1 MPDYIKLTNDLPEIY
16 SIGQL
21 RRDNPL
27 TGFPK
32 RPGDDLHDLLA
43 EWDGLLAEWDVYPVT
58 DAPQPKHDPL
68 TQVIEPGEVTQVDG
82 AWVRNWT
89 VRDKLPEEYHIQ
101 TAEEARKEVVRWI
114 DGLSSQVLDLYPRAV
129 QARWM
134 IEEAAA
140 RAVLGGTD
148 TDAQLELITREG
160 AAKGRTP
167 GEHAQAIVRN
177 ADRFRA
183 ITDQINTLFLATD
196 TALQQANHPAQYVQI
211 LARAKEQAAPLAEAY
226 GLKT

>member
-1 MPDYIKLTNDLPEIY
+1 MYALIKNGAIVTYPY
-16 SIGQL
+16 SDTQL
-21 RRDNPL
+21 RRDNPI

-32 RPGDDLHDLLA
+32 RPSDDLHDLLA
-43 EWDGLLAEWDVYPVT
+43 EWDGLLAEWGVYPVT
-58 DAPQPKHDPL
+58 DAPRPEHDPL

-89 VRDKLPEEYHIQ
+89 VRDKRPEEYPIQ
-101 TAEEARKEVVRWI
+101 AAEEARKEVVRWI
-114 DGLSSQVLDLYPRAV
+114 DGLSAQVLDLYPRAV

-140 RAVLGGTD
+140 RAVLNGTD

-167 GEHAQAIVRN
+167 GEHAQAIVKN

-183 ITDQINTLFLATD
+183 ITDEINTLFLATD
-196 TALQQANHPAQYVQI
+196 TALQQANHPAQFMQI

>member
-1 MPDYIKLTNDLPEIY
+1 MSDYIKLTNDLPEIY

-21 RRDNPL
+21 RRDNPNVS
-27 TGFPK
+27 FP
-32 RPGDDLHDLLA
+32 RRVSDDTLASYGVYPYTTADQPEYDPVIQVVEPGDFA
-43 EWDGLLAEWDVYPVT
+43 ETESG
-58 DAPQPKHDPL
+58 
-68 TQVIEPGEVTQVDG
+68 
-82 AWVRNWT
+82 WVRGWT
-89 VRDKLPEEYHIQ
+89 VRDKLPEEYPIQ
-101 TAEEARKEVVRWI
+101 TAADARMEVVRWI
-114 DGLSSQVLDLYPRAV
+114 DGISAQVLDTYPRAV

-167 GEHAQAIVRN
+167 GEHAQAVVKN

-196 TALQQANHPAQYVQI
+196 TALQQADHPAQLMAI

-226 GLKT
+226 GLNT

>member
-1 MPDYIKLTNDLPEIY
+1 MHIKLTNDEPEIY

-21 RRDNPL
+21 RRDNPN
-27 TGFPK
+27 TSFP
-32 RPGDDLHDLLA
+32 RRVSADTLA
-43 EWDGLLAEWDVYPVT
+43 SYGVYPYT
-58 DAPQPKHDPL
+58 TAEKPEYDPV
-68 TQVIEPGEVTQVDG
+68 TQVIEPGDFTETESG
-82 AWVRNWT
+82 WVRGWT
-89 VRDKLPEEYHIQ
+89 VRDKLPEEYAIQ
-101 TAEEARKEVVRWI
+101 TAEDARKEIVRWI
-114 DGLSSQVLDLYPRAV
+114 DGMSSQVLDLYPRAV

-140 RAVLGGTD
+140 RAVLNGTD

-167 GEHAQAIVRN
+167 GEHAQAVVKN

-196 TALQQANHPAQYVQI
+196 TALAQATHPAQY
-211 LARAKEQAAPLAEAY
+211 LAIMTRAKEQALPLAEAY
-226 GLKT
+226 GLKI

>member
-1 MPDYIKLTNDLPEIY
+1 MAYALIKDGAIAAYPY
-16 SIGQL
+16 SVTQL
-21 RRDNPL
+21 RRDNPH
-27 TGFPK
+27 TSFPK
-32 RPGDDLHDLLA
+32 RPSDDMLA
-43 EWDGLLAEWDVYPVT
+43 SWDVYPVT
-58 DAPQPKHDPL
+58 DMPRPEHDPM
-68 TQVIEPGEVTQVDG
+68 TQVVEAGDVTQVDG
-82 AWVRNWT
+82 AWVRGWT
-89 VRDKLPEEYHIQ
+89 VRDKRSEEYPIQ
-101 TAEEARKEVVRWI
+101 TAEQARKEVVRWI
-114 DGLSSQVLDLYPRAV
+114 DGISAQVLDMYPRAV

-167 GEHAQAIVRN
+167 GEHAQAVVKN

-183 ITDQINTLFLATD
+183 ITDQINTLFLSTD
-196 TALQQANHPAQYVQI
+196 AALQQAEHPAQYVQI

>member
-1 MPDYIKLTNDLPEIY
+1 MRRIIKTGTQVHYPLEHFSQLHRNVIGTPSAAVLARYGWAFLLSDPE
-16 SIGQL
+16 
-21 RRDNPL
+21 P
-27 TGFPK
+27 
-32 RPGDDLHDLLA
+32 
-43 EWDGLLAEWDVYPVT
+43 EVT
-58 DAPQPKHDPL
+58 D
-68 TQVIEPGEVTQVDG
+68 TQVAERGPVEWREDVPYWT
-82 AWVRNWT
+82 WT
-89 VRDKLPEEYHIQ
+89 VRDKRPEEYTIQ
-101 TAEEARKEVVRWI
+101 TAEQARKEVVRWI
-114 DGLSSQVLDLYPRAV
+114 DGISAQVLDMYPRAV

-167 GEHAQAIVRN
+167 GEHAQAIVKN

-196 TALQQANHPAQYVQI
+196 AALQQANHPSQFMQI

>member
-1 MPDYIKLTNDLPEIY
+1 MRYALIKNGRVEAYPY
-16 SIGQL
+16 SDAQL
-21 RRDNPL
+21 RRDNPR

-32 RPGDDLHDLLA
+32 HLTDEIRAEYGMVPVPDLPRP
-43 EWDGLLAEWDVYPVT
+43 E
-58 DAPQPKHDPL
+58 HDPL
-68 TQVIEPGEVTQVDG
+68 TQVVEPGEVTQVEG
-82 AWVRNWT
+82 AWVRGWT
-89 VRDKLPEEYHIQ
+89 VRDKHPEEYPIQ

-114 DGLSSQVLDLYPRAV
+114 DGISAQVLDMYPRAV

-167 GEHAQAIVRN
+167 GEHAQAVVRN
-177 ADRFRA
+177 ADRFRS

-196 TALQQANHPAQYVQI
+196 AALQQANHPAQYVQI

>member
-1 MPDYIKLTNDLPEIY
+1 MAYALIKDGAVAAYPY
-16 SIGQL
+16 SVTQL
-21 RRDNPL
+21 RRDNPH
-27 TGFPK
+27 TSFPK
-32 RPGDDLHDLLA
+32 RPSDDMLA
-43 EWDGLLAEWDVYPVT
+43 SWDVYPVT
-58 DAPQPKHDPL
+58 DTPRPEHDPM
-68 TQVIEPGEVTQVDG
+68 TQVVEPGEVTQVEG
-82 AWVRNWT
+82 AWVRGWT
-89 VRDKLPEEYHIQ
+89 IRDKLPEEYPIQ
-101 TAEEARKEVVRWI
+101 TAADARMEVVRWI
-114 DGLSSQVLDLYPRAV
+114 DGISAQVLDTYPRAV

-167 GEHAQAIVRN
+167 GEHAQAVVRN

-196 TALQQANHPAQYVQI
+196 TALQQADHPAQFMAI

-226 GLKT
+226 GLNT

>member
-1 MPDYIKLTNDLPEIY
+1 MTRIIK
-16 SIGQL
+16 
-21 RRDNPL
+21 
-27 TGFPK
+27 
-32 RPGDDLHDLLA
+32 
-43 EWDGLLAEWDVYPVT
+43 DGLHYPIEAFRSFHPEVHGTPTPAVLARYGWQILRSDPEPEPAPNQVADRGPVEYRDDVPY
-58 DAPQPKHDPL
+58 
-68 TQVIEPGEVTQVDG
+68 
-82 AWVRNWT
+82 WT
-89 VRDKLPEEYHIQ
+89 WAVRDKLPEEYPIQ
-101 TAEEARKEVVRWI
+101 TAEQARKEVVRWI
-114 DGLSSQVLDLYPRAV
+114 DGISAQVLDMYPRAV

-140 RAVLGGTD
+140 RAVLNGTD

-167 GEHAQAIVRN
+167 GEHAQAVVKN

-183 ITDQINTLFLATD
+183 ITDEINTLFLATD

-226 GLKT
+226 GLKV

>member
-1 MPDYIKLTNDLPEIY
+1 MRRIVKTGTQEHSPMSHFARLHPEV
-16 SIGQL
+16 IGTPSAAVL
-21 RRDNPL
+21 ARY
-27 TGFPK
+27 GWAF
-32 RPGDDLHDLLA
+32 LLS
-43 EWDGLLAEWDVYPVT
+43 
-58 DAPQPKHDPL
+58 DP
-68 TQVIEPGEVTQVDG
+68 EPEVTGDQVAERGPVEWRDG
-82 AWVRNWT
+82 TAFWTWT
-89 VRDKLPEEYHIQ
+89 VRDKLPEEYPIQ
-101 TAEEARKEVVRWI
+101 TAEQARKEVVRWI
-114 DGLSSQVLDLYPRAV
+114 DGISAQVLDMYPRAV

-167 GEHAQAIVRN
+167 GEHAQAVVKN

-196 TALQQANHPAQYVQI
+196 TALQQANHPSQYVQI

>member
-1 MPDYIKLTNDLPEIY
+1 MYALIKDGAIAAYPY
-16 SIGQL
+16 SFTQL

-32 RPGDDLHDLLA
+32 RPSDDLLA
-43 EWDGLLAEWDVYPVT
+43 AWDVYPVT
-58 DAPQPKHDPL
+58 DTPRPEHDPM
-68 TQVIEPGEVTQVDG
+68 TQVVEPGEVTQVDG
-82 AWVRNWT
+82 AWVRGWT
-89 VRDKLPEEYHIQ
+89 VRDRRPEEYPIQ
-101 TAEEARKEVVRWI
+101 SAEQARMEVVRWI
-114 DGLSSQVLDLYPRAV
+114 DGISAQVLDMYPRAV

-167 GEHAQAIVRN
+167 GEHAQAVIRN

-183 ITDQINTLFLATD
+183 ITDQINTLFLSTD
-196 TALQQANHPAQYVQI
+196 AALQQADHPAQFVQI
-211 LARAKEQAAPLAEAY
+211 LARAKEQAGPLAEAY

>member
-1 MPDYIKLTNDLPEIY
+1 MRRIIKDGLHYPLEAFRSFHPEIHGTP
-16 SIGQL
+16 SPAI
-21 RRDNPL
+21 L
-27 TGFPK
+27 TQYGWAFLQSDPE
-32 RPGDDLHDLLA
+32 P
-43 EWDGLLAEWDVYPVT
+43 EVT
-58 DAPQPKHDPL
+58 D
-68 TQVIEPGEVTQVDG
+68 TQVAERGPVEWREDG
-82 AWVRNWT
+82 PYWTWT
-89 VRDKLPEEYHIQ
+89 VRDKLPEEYPIQ

-114 DGLSSQVLDLYPRAV
+114 DGLSAQVLDMYPRAV

-167 GEHAQAIVRN
+167 GEHAQAVVKN

-196 TALQQANHPAQYVQI
+196 TALQQANHPSQFMQI

>member
-1 MPDYIKLTNDLPEIY
+1 MSDYIKLTNGLPEIY

-21 RRDNPL
+21 RRDNP
-27 TGFPK
+27 GVSFP
-32 RPGDDLHDLLA
+32 RRVSDDMLASYGVYPYTTADQPEHDPMTQVVEPGDF
-43 EWDGLLAEWDVYPVT
+43 EETESG
-58 DAPQPKHDPL
+58 
-68 TQVIEPGEVTQVDG
+68 
-82 AWVRNWT
+82 WVRGWT
-89 VRDKLPEEYHIQ
+89 VRDKLPEEYPIQ
-101 TAEEARKEVVRWI
+101 TAEQARKEVVRWI
-114 DGLSSQVLDLYPRAV
+114 DGISAQVLDMYPRAV

-167 GEHAQAIVRN
+167 GEHAQAVVKN

-196 TALQQANHPAQYVQI
+196 TALQQANHPSQYVQI

>member
-1 MPDYIKLTNDLPEIY
+1 MRRIAKTGTQVHYPLERFGYLYPEV
-16 SIGQL
+16 IGTPSAAVL
-21 RRDNPL
+21 ARY
-27 TGFPK
+27 GWAF
-32 RPGDDLHDLLA
+32 LLSDP
-43 EWDGLLAEWDVYPVT
+43 EPEVT
-58 DAPQPKHDPL
+58 D
-68 TQVIEPGEVTQVDG
+68 TQVAERGPVEWREDVPYWT
-82 AWVRNWT
+82 WT
-89 VRDKLPEEYHIQ
+89 VRDKRPEEYPIQ
-101 TAEEARKEVVRWI
+101 TAEQARMEVVRWI
-114 DGLSSQVLDLYPRAV
+114 DGISAQVLDMYPRAV

-167 GEHAQAIVRN
+167 GEHAQAIVKN

-196 TALQQANHPAQYVQI
+196 TALQQANHPSQYVQI